1 MKRMLINAS
10 QQEELRVALVDGQK
24 LFDLDIET
32 PSHEQKKSNIYKGKI
47 TRIEPSLEACF
58 VDYGADRHGFLSF
71 KEVSR
76 EYFLPGAF
84 ENGKPTIKE
93 ALKEGMEVVV
103 QVDKEERGNKGAALT
118 TLISLPGRYLVLMPN
133 NPRAGGVSRRIEGDD
148 RSEIRETM
156 AALNIPDNMGII
168 VRTAGVGRSTEE
180 LQWDLDYLV
189 THWRAIEKAALSKNA
204 PFLIYQESNIVFR
217 ALRDYFRSDIGEIL
231 IDNPQKFKEASE
243 FIETVMPQASGRLK
257 LYSDSTPLFTRYQI
271 ESQIQTAYQREV
283 PLPSGGELVIEKTE
297 ALLSID
303 INSSRSTGGADIEDT
318 AFNTNLE
325 AADEIARQLK
335 LRDLGG
341 LVIIDFIDM
350 QHAKNQREVENR
362 LREALATDRARVQ
375 MGRISRFGL
384 MEMSRQRLRPS
395 LEESTHIN
403 CPRCIGQGVIRTSKS
418 LALSVIR
425 LIEEEALKDRT
436 AHVIAQLPTDVATF
450 ILNEKRDAILDIE
463 ARRHI
468 KLIIIPHPDLE
479 TPHYKIS
486 RRRIEEVPN
495 FEYKPSFM
503 MLDDL
508 KTNHM
513 DLTSFA
519 ETQIKPK
526 QEAALVKVVNPTTLP
541 APTPTVK
548 KSAPVAQKSILSV
561 IFQNIVSFFNQLFV
575 KKETAAEHQNQKNRQ
590 RRTSNERRRSRNH
603 EKAVRQD
610 RDRGREKIETIER
623 IADKPFDSKTTKAQI
638 SSEKNERAEERSPRR
653 ERNNKNSNQNQAVL
667 KQVDPQNVV
676 PVEKLENPAPLS
688 SQVDQ
693 ENTQVQQTVPR
704 ARKARRPRRERHVES
719 GIESI
724 KTDDTLE
731 AIGPRYIE
739 VVVNGETRKR
749 YIRNGRTRISS
760 SLSELDLQ
768 QDIDEIKA
776 YEQPQIV
783 IENTINDSFTVNP
796 ARVDVVAA
804 QTTTADLV
812 PVIAITEAI
821 DANIKTK
828 KASEVSI
835 NVSNESMSQADNKF
849 EEKTENLVATTII
862 TPNNVSD
869 IVSTSINTVVD
880 LEPTSTSKEEFIE
893 ESIDDQKIPFI
904 NDTTV
909 IIKNSDSDVVI
920 ELSEEINHNIEE
932 TNIHNEQILPPLKKI
947 NDTIIESIEEDLVI
961 NLQEDK
967 LNDSHQEI
975 VFEEDNKTHVK
986 KS

>member
-76 EYFLPGAF
+76 EYFLPSAF
-84 ENGKPTIKE
+84 ENGKPTIKD

-156 AALNIPDNMGII
+156 AALNIPENMGII

-189 THWRAIEKAALSKNA
+189 THWRAIEKAALSKSA

-231 IDNPQKFKEASE
+231 IDHPQKFKEAFE

-318 AFNTNLE
+318 ALNTNLE

-362 LREALATDRARVQ
+362 LREALASDRARVQ

-403 CPRCIGQGVIRTSKS
+403 CPRCTGQGVIRTSKS

-463 ARRHI
+463 ARRHV

-503 MLDDL
+503 MLDDM
-508 KTNHM
+508 KTDHQ

-526 QEAALVKVVNPTTLP
+526 QEAALVNVVTPTTLP
-541 APTPTVK
+541 PPAPTVK
-548 KSAPVAQKSILSV
+548 KPIPVIEKSTLSILFQTV
-561 IFQNIVSFFNQLFV
+561 ISFFNQFFA
-575 KKETAAEHQNQKNRQ
+575 KKETIAEQHQNQKNRQ

-623 IADKPFDSKTTKAQI
+623 IADKPFDSKTTKIQAA
-638 SSEKNERAEERSPRR
+638 SEKNERVEERSPRR
-653 ERNNKNSNQNQAVL
+653 ERNNKNSNQAVA
-667 KQVDPQNVV
+667 KQLDPQIVA
-676 PVEKLENPAPLS
+676 PVEKIES
-688 SQVDQ
+688 SVQSSPQSDQ
-693 ENTQVQQTVPR
+693 ENVLTQQPVPR
-704 ARKARRPRRERHVES
+704 VRKARRPRRERNQESGVES
-719 GIESI
+719 V
-724 KTDDTLE
+724 KTSTLE
-731 AIGPRYIE
+731 SIGPRYVE

-749 YIRNGRTRISS
+749 YIRNGRTRIAS

-768 QDIDEIKA
+768 QHVEEINTYEQHPSRSADAINVASTVSTGFVEPDETNAKTIDMVPASAATQAIMMDAASETISVSSASASMIQSSNEFEKTPDSLVPEATTNTVSISEGESAESLLSDTPKEQTMNDLTQTSISEVAIAVQDPYTEKSEPIKHDSLETNINNTQVPTLKEKKDIKA
-776 YEQPQIV
+776 
-783 IENTINDSFTVNP
+783 
-796 ARVDVVAA
+796 
-804 QTTTADLV
+804 
-812 PVIAITEAI
+812 
-821 DANIKTK
+821 
-828 KASEVSI
+828 
-835 NVSNESMSQADNKF
+835 
-849 EEKTENLVATTII
+849 
-862 TPNNVSD
+862 
-869 IVSTSINTVVD
+869 
-880 LEPTSTSKEEFIE
+880 
-893 ESIDDQKIPFI
+893 ESIDD
-904 NDTTV
+904 
-909 IIKNSDSDVVI
+909 
-920 ELSEEINHNIEE
+920 
-932 TNIHNEQILPPLKKI
+932 
-947 NDTIIESIEEDLVI
+947 DLVI

-967 LNDSHQEI
+967 LTDSHQEI
-975 VFEEDNKTHVK
+975 VFEEDNQTHAK